1 MFNHLVGLI
10 DLVWLDCIGCC
21 SSYWVYYSL
30 FKQRE
35 MIFEKSP
42 SLFKGKQTAIDWLI
56 GQAQDA
62 QGETGTDVVW
72 LKLTFKDIEVAKLL
86 ALDELR
92 AVHLLTYMD
101 RDMDIEKFLNEQE

>member
-1 MFNHLVGLI
+1 MNF
-10 DLVWLDCIGCC
+10 
-21 SSYWVYYSL
+21 
-30 FKQRE
+30 Q
-35 MIFEKSP
+35 KSP

-56 GQAQDA
+56 GQAQES

-92 AVHLLTYMD
+92 AVNALTYMD
-101 RDMDIEKFLNEQE
+101 RDMDIEKFLSGEE

>member
-1 MFNHLVGLI
+1 MNFKK
-10 DLVWLDCIGCC
+10 
-21 SSYWVYYSL
+21 SL
-30 FKQRE
+30 
-35 MIFEKSP
+35 

-56 GQAQDA
+56 GQAQEA

-92 AVHLLTYMD
+92 AVNLLTYMY
-101 RDMDIEKFLNEQE
+101 RDMDIEKFLSGEE